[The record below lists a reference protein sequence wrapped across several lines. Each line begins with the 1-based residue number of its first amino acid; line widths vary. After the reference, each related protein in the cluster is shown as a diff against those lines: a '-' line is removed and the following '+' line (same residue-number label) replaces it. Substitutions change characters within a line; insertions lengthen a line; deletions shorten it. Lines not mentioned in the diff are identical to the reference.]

1 MLIFQ
6 FITHVIFQSAQFFQS
21 VLPQGYNWIVSSFSL
36 RLPLL
41 KDSVYVAEK
50 NPQSISLR

>member
-1 MLIFQ
+1 MLILQ